1 MKTTNDVL
9 ELKGGGDWHMAY
21 ICFFKQL
28 EVPFIELDE

>member
-1 MKTTNDVL
+1 MVTTNEVL

-28 EVPFIELDE
+28 EVPLMEVE